1 MTTLNITFES
11 KAVKNYD
18 NNYYRKYEKYT
29 PLSLYNIDNQKITYN
44 PTEYEKYTLLHIYF
58 TFNGESIRKM

>member
-29 PLSLYNIDNQKITYN
+29 PCLYII
-44 PTEYEKYTLLHIYF
+44 LI
-58 TFNGESIRKM
+58 IRK

>member
-1 MTTLNITFES
+1 MKKQKTVIIIIGNTKS
-11 KAVKNYD
+11 
-18 NNYYRKYEKYT
+18 T